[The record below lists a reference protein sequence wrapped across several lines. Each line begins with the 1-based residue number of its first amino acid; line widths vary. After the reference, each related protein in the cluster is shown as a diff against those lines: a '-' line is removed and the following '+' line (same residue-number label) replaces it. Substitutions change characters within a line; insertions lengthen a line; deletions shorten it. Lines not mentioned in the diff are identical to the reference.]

1 MNKDLLERLNG
12 VDVFGLPI
20 TNFIHPDTRDN
31 NIVGYNYLTVSLLK
45 DILEELKKLNSFNDE
60 TRDTKEKK
68 TTKKEEVKETSKK

>member
-1 MNKDLLERLNG
+1 MDKDLLERLKG

-45 DILEELKKLNSFNDE
+45 DILEELKKLNNSNG
-60 TRDTKEKK
+60 EKK

>member
-1 MNKDLLERLNG
+1 MDKDLLERLNG

-31 NIVGYNYLTVSLLK
+31 NIIGYNYLTVSLLK
-45 DILEELKKLNSFNDE
+45 DILEELKKLNNSNNEDN
-60 TRDTKEKK
+60 EKK

>member
-1 MNKDLLERLNG
+1 MDKDLLERLNG

-45 DILEELKKLNSFNDE
+45 DILEELKKLNNSND
-60 TRDTKEKK
+60 EKK

>member
-1 MNKDLLERLNG
+1 MDKDLLERLNG

-31 NIVGYNYLTVSLLK
+31 NIIGYNYLTVSLLK
-45 DILEELKKLNSFNDE
+45 DILEELKKLNNSND
-60 TRDTKEKK
+60 EKK